1 MTNKNTQ
8 LMVTT
13 KGFFISSWGSVNSCN
28 LPYVYIFKSMERRI
42 YMVEIENV
50 EELSEEELVCI
61 EGAGFLNQLQTILN
75 KSQFFG
81 K

>member
-1 MTNKNTQ
+1 
-8 LMVTT
+8 
-13 KGFFISSWGSVNSCN
+13 
-28 LPYVYIFKSMERRI
+28 MERRI

-50 EELSEEELVCI
+50 EELSEEALVCI